1 MAKKKIAAK
10 STNQVGGKKRKQKNP
25 TQKPAMQRI
34 KVMGPTGKLHLEWRE
49 W

>member
-10 STNQVGGKKRKQKNP
+10 PVSSGGKQRKQKNP

-34 KVMGPTGKLHLEWRE
+34 KVMGPSGKLRLEWRE